1 MGTARPST
9 GPLPETPKH
18 RFKDQPDA
26 MNLLHQRRT
35 REWIDRVVTNAESGH
50 WTARTFAW
58 VHRNKEWL
66 LSGDYLR
73 APPELPREATSTD
86 TSLLTPVLAPQ
97 ASLLV
102 HGQEVLAA
110 YHRLVQAGQ
119 QLLASVH
126 RFYEQHPWAKEHTRL
141 WMSEQRLFCAFAM
154 LAVEAEGMGPK
165 ISPQEMEA
173 LALIVGIRFP
183 GEEFEQDP
191 KSNEQRQAAW
201 KSMMRDVN
209 KSGVLPLLRQISSEF
224 RPSEQATETPP
235 ASPAQQV
242 VPMPSPA
249 APPLEQPVTT
259 SPEPPAAVPPA
270 QPTMLSA
277 EQSEE
282 DGGDKK

>member
-1 MGTARPST
+1 M
-9 GPLPETPKH
+9 PETPKH

-26 MNLLHQRRT
+26 MNLLHVRRT
-35 REWIDRVVTNAESGH
+35 REWIDRVAANAESGYRM
-50 WTARTFAW
+50 ARTFAW
-58 VHRNKEWL
+58 VHHNKEWL

-73 APPELPREATSTD
+73 APPELPREATGTD

-97 ASLLV
+97 VSLLV

-110 YHRLVQAGQ
+110 YHLLAQAGQ
-119 QLLASVH
+119 QLRAFVH
-126 RFYEQHPWAKEHTRL
+126 RFYEKHPWAKEHTRL

-224 RPSEQATETPP
+224 RPPEQATETTP

-242 VPMPSPA
+242 VSMPSPA
-249 APPLEQPVTT
+249 APPSEQPVTT

-270 QPTMLSA
+270 QPTTMLSA
-277 EQSEE
+277 EQSEKV
-282 DGGDKK
+282 GGDKK

>member
-1 MGTARPST
+1 
-9 GPLPETPKH
+9 
-18 RFKDQPDA
+18 

-35 REWIDRVVTNAESGH
+35 QEWIGRVAANAESGYR
-50 WTARTFAW
+50 TARTFAW
-58 VHRNKEWL
+58 VHQNKEWL

-73 APPELPREATSTD
+73 APPELPTEASGTD
-86 TSLLTPVLAPQ
+86 TSLLTPTLGPQ
-97 ASLLV
+97 ASLFA

-119 QLLASVH
+119 QLRASVH

-173 LALIVGIRFP
+173 LALIVGIRLP

-224 RPSEQATETPP
+224 RPPEQATETPP

-242 VPMPSPA
+242 VSMPSPA
-249 APPLEQPVTT
+249 TPPSVQPVTT
-259 SPEPPAAVPPA
+259 SPEPPAAVPPE
-270 QPTMLSA
+270 QPTMISA

-282 DGGDKK
+282 AGGDKK